1 VTTPPTSPQANATF
15 PQQFL
20 NQVSQIWVDAGE
32 KSDSAEGL
40 GIDGRIALMHR
51 LCDLSVKG
59 WAALVQFAIQA
70 PFISGGSSGSA
81 KPLPSEPITVPA
93 TTYPRQLKAKG
104 PFVRVGLPNITIPVS
119 AIGFDP
125 PFLPGGFTQFQVVLK
140 DDNYIGANYTG
151 TVLVSTQALVPDE
164 IPVTVGL

>member
-1 VTTPPTSPQANATF
+1 MTTPPTSPQAQAAGA
-15 PQQFL
+15 QQFL
-20 NQVSQIWVDAGE
+20 NQVTQLWVEAGE

-40 GIDGRIALMHR
+40 GIDGRIALVHR

-59 WAALVQFAIQA
+59 WAALVQFAIQT
-70 PFISGGSSGSA
+70 PFLSGGSSGSA

-93 TTYPRQLKAKG
+93 TSYPRQLKAKG

-125 PFLPGGFTQFQVVLK
+125 PFLPAGFTQFQIVLK
-140 DDNYIGANYTG
+140 DDNYIGANYMG
-151 TVLVSTQALVPDE
+151 TVLVSTQALAPDE